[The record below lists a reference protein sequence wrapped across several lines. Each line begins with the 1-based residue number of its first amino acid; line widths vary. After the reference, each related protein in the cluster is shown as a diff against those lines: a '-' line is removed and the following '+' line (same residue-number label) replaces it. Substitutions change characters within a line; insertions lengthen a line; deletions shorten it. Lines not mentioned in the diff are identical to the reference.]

1 MSEVQERLAANVVT
15 SENLAEFNSQRLN
28 LATRE
33 APAAAAEETP
43 AEPVA
48 ATEQSGQ
55 DSEEKEATAV
65 EESSKPNKLEKRF
78 TALTKQREEARQDAE
93 RERAA
98 REVLESKVRELEG
111 RSRPQAEPAAATE
124 EPQPSQFSDAFEY
137 AKALAEFSTERALRN
152 RDRQDAERK
161 AAVDRDKVIETWN
174 TRLSAAKADLPDF
187 DDMVA
192 SSDVQ
197 VSDQVRDA
205 ILDSDVGPK
214 ILYHLAEHTD
224 LATKLA
230 GMSTASA
237 LREIGKLEARFEAK
251 VETKPL
257 STVGKSKAPPPI
269 NPIRGGGT
277 GTDVKIDSNG
287 EFHGDYQS
295 WRAARMAGKIR

>member
-1 MSEVQERLAANVVT
+1 M
-15 SENLAEFNSQRLN
+15 
-28 LATRE
+28 
-33 APAAAAEETP
+33 
-43 AEPVA
+43 
-48 ATEQSGQ
+48 
-55 DSEEKEATAV
+55 
-65 EESSKPNKLEKRF
+65 
-78 TALTKQREEARQDAE
+78 
-93 RERAA
+93 
-98 REVLESKVRELEG
+98 KVRELEG

-161 AAVDRDKVIETWN
+161 AATERDKVIETWN

-251 VETKPL
+251 AETKPL
-257 STVGKSKAPPPI
+257 STVGRSKAPPPI